1 MDKTNIFFCTEDDG
15 NELAVMLDDTR
26 PDGSLGCYSHVGQ
39 HSTAEPAYIEGCRP
53 MLNPEQSDL
62 YKELQ
67 GQGYTDINIV
77 PNFNEPD
84 ASLADKVS
92 DIAKSSTDN
101 PAFAEAVSQ
110 LAKACFEG
118 YGYGA
123 KDYESMDVNALY
135 QELLDHNLFTEPELV
150 LVTNGWG
157 LNEDTLNTA
166 CYARYGFNSAAQT
179 LEDDDKHG
187 VRR

>member
-1 MDKTNIFFCTEDDG
+1 
-15 NELAVMLDDTR
+15 MLGATR

-101 PAFAEAVSQ
+101 QAFAEAVSQ
-110 LAKACFEG
+110 IAKACFEG

-135 QELLDHNLFTEPELV
+135 QELLSHELFTENELV

-166 CYARYGFNSAAQT
+166 CYARYGFNTAAQT
-179 LEDDDKHG
+179 LEDDDKNG
-187 VRR
+187 G